1 MNNTIIAAVVLGC
14 TIMLS
19 SCQKEEAD
27 SLPEGAIQLTTEG
40 FHGNEKT
47 SVSGNT
53 VQWDGSSTETV
64 NINGD
69 DYEVHV
75 SGNHA
80 YINPGGAISAPVRG
94 YYACG
99 SVSTP
104 NGEKPNEVV
113 VEIPDHY
120 DCCMNGDRQVIALPM
135 VAYSSSSN
143 EVVEFKHLTAAVNVL
158 VWNATENDLCVD
170 RVVITVA
177 GHRLHGNLGLN
188 LANENYDIAASY
200 DDPSSAADSTVS
212 VSFPS
217 SGEGSLVVSP
227 GESNA
232 KSIQVPI
239 LPVGNDQ
246 EMTIQIYTHV
256 NEASWHKYIFNHHAS
271 ISNALTRNK
280 MVMARCKIHTGDG
293 NHVYE
298 NTFSVNNSQKVFFS
312 PGNLQYQ
319 ASTTTWRFAEHQYD
333 YIGYLNESISP
344 SYSGWIDLFGWGTS
358 GHYYKTGYG
367 SAYQP
372 WSKNTTETDY
382 GPTGNFNLT
391 GAFANGDWGI
401 ENTIGSFVAGTWHTL
416 SANAWDTILNIRTTS
431 TNDLPNNIPNTRFTM
446 AKIGSTYS
454 GIILFPDNYV
464 HPKGTGFAFGTYN
477 NYSNYTAT
485 VSIEGW
491 DLMEAAGA
499 IFLPTTGYRESKNN
513 ITTVSQGLQGWYW
526 SSTSYSNSDA
536 YCLKFG
542 NNTYDAKYNEKRKV
556 GMAVRLVRNAD

>member
-1 MNNTIIAAVVLGC
+1 MNNKIIAAVVLGC

-19 SCQKEEAD
+19 NCQKEEAD

-177 GHRLHGNLGLN
+177 GHRLHGNLSLN

-312 PGNLQYQ
+312 PGNLQYIGS
-319 ASTTTWRFAEHQYD
+319 ASSPYWKFAEHQYD
-333 YIGYLNESISP
+333 VIFTTSNQESGAANIDR
-344 SYSGWIDLFGWGTS
+344 DLFGWGTWDS
-358 GHYYKTGYG
+358 PNKITKYN
-367 SAYQP
+367 YQYS
-372 WSKNTTETDY
+372 WSQ
-382 GPTGNFNLT
+382 
-391 GAFANGDWGI
+391 DWGHNPI
-401 ENTIGSFVAGTWHTL
+401 SNGGNTADQWHTL
-416 SANAWDTILNIRTTS
+416 RGNAWDTVLIRRATSTSNLPNSIDNIRY
-431 TNDLPNNIPNTRFTM
+431 TM
-446 AKIGSTYS
+446 ATINGTHKGV
-454 GIILFPDNYV
+454 ILFPDNYS
-464 HPKGTGFAFGTYN
+464 HPKGTGFMAGTYN
-477 NYSNYTAT
+477 NYSNYTST
-485 VSIEGW
+485 VTIGGW
-491 DLMEAAGA
+491 ALMEIAGA
-499 IFLPTTGYRESKNN
+499 IFLPTTGYRSVDSQN
-513 ITTVSQGLQGWYW
+513 IFSVNREYNGFYWSCTSNDENSAFTLTFSSNSFASMASTPRYQGL
-526 SSTSYSNSDA
+526 
-536 YCLKFG
+536 
-542 NNTYDAKYNEKRKV
+542 
-556 GMAVRLVRNAD
+556 AVRLVRNAD

>member
-1 MNNTIIAAVVLGC
+1 MNNKIIAAVVLGC

-53 VQWDGSSTETV
+53 VQWDGSSTESV

-177 GHRLHGNLGLN
+177 GHRLHGNLDLN
-188 LANENYDIAASY
+188 LTNENYDIAASY

-239 LPVGNDQ
+239 LPVGNDN
-246 EMTIQIYTHV
+246 EMTVQIYTHV

-280 MVMARCKIHTGDG
+280 MVMARCKIHTGEG

-333 YIGYLNESISP
+333 YIGDNNSNIS
-344 SYSGWIDLFGWGTS
+344 STYTEWIDLFGWGTS
-358 GHYYKTGYG
+358 GISDYTPKATC
-367 SAYQP
+367 YQP
-372 WSKNTTETDY
+372 YS
-382 GPTGNFNLT
+382 
-391 GAFANGDWGI
+391 
-401 ENTIGSFVAGTWHTL
+401 
-416 SANAWDTILNIRTTS
+416 TS
-431 TNDLPNNIPNTRFTM
+431 TNNADYNAYGNNHYNLFDGNGKADWGYNAISNGGNSLNNGWRTFTIDELSYLLNTRNYAYKYAK
-446 AKIGSTYS
+446 AKIHNINGL
-454 GIILFPDNYV
+454 IIFPDGFNPTAY
-464 HPKGTGFAFGTYN
+464 GLTITSANTFSATFTAYSDENWNRMEETGC
-477 NYSNYTAT
+477 
-485 VSIEGW
+485 V
-491 DLMEAAGA
+491 
-499 IFLPTTGYRESKNN
+499 FLPASGYRESTSVYDAGNH
-513 ITTVSQGLQGWYW
+513 GFYW
-526 SSTSYSNSDA
+526 TSTQYNSSSSYRLNFSSSTVNYSNFNARYRGHS
-536 YCLKFG
+536 
-542 NNTYDAKYNEKRKV
+542 
-556 GMAVRLVRNAD
+556 VRLVRNAD